1 MKKSI
6 FKGSLL
12 VLTALASLSL
22 LSCGEDDRSKV
33 KAPEE
38 RTDTDITDT
47 NTNTNNNNNF
57 SKVDT
62 EKTYTITWKNSDGS
76 VLETDTNVKKGATP
90 SYDGE
95 TPSKVSDN
103 EYNYIFSGWSPEL
116 KSVDGDTVYTA
127 LYNSSERIYSA
138 TFKNE
143 DGSLIQDKVTY
154 SFNSN
159 INDIAPANPT
169 KDSTD
174 EYDYEFNKWV
184 EERTNDDFVYTA
196 SFKATKRKYK
206 VTFVNY
212 DDSIIEE
219 NYYEYGTTP
228 ECSITPI
235 RQGDKRT
242 EFEFD
247 EWDKELSKVTGDT
260 VYKAKFKSNDK
271 LYSVKFY
278 VDGEIY
284 YSDYSLRHLD
294 DIVEPTL
301 PTKEGNAQYTY
312 EFDGWYDEDG
322 NKVTEFGEIDEDVCY
337 YGYFKQITNKYKI
350 VFKNPDGEVLKTE
363 YYEYGKMPSYSYT
376 PTMDKTAQYTYTFT
390 NWDKDIVAVT
400 EEATYTAVYDVTV
413 NTYTY
418 KFYDNKGNIIVSG
431 TLEYGKTYDVPTV
444 DSQYEE
450 SLYIYTFDG
459 WYTRAM
465 YGEKVTEF
473 TPISKN
479 VVYYAV
485 YTPNRKKVTLSF
497 DTKGGSKVDPI
508 TQEWETKITAP
519 EDPKKDG
526 YVFAGWKP
534 AIPDVMPTGPMTCV
548 ATWVEAKYKVN
559 VEISDSTL
567 ASTNI
572 TSGAEY
578 YYNNPVHF
586 EADIAAGYGYQLYL
600 NDEAKDGTTLDFD
613 MPQGDVTIKVEIKT
627 YSRKGNTLIMGA
639 YPQAKVTDTK
649 LIAELDKLAGDMNG
663 YNNKWESYKYYDG
676 TSQSNYMWYKELTI
690 GFNKYRAVYFTKYR
704 PDYSKEANQDNS
716 FVDDNKYELNKI
728 YYFKYESIEWTIYE
742 ESNGV
747 VRLISNIVLDSQVF
761 CHRTDTSKTSYN
773 SSNSKYTSYAN
784 NYFYSDIKIWLNSTS
799 KTIDQTHDNY
809 QAFYKYA
816 FNSAQKNKINKL
828 GFNTSNSNFDDY
840 VYLPTSEAIE
850 ALENKKC
857 SGTDYAMMQGL
868 KVESDGAAAYY
879 TSASG
884 DSGNMVKYVTAN
896 GEISSTYCYY
906 SHIGI
911 RPIIRM
917 TLN

>member
-1 MKKSI
+1 MNKLI

-12 VLTALASLSL
+12 VLTVLASLSL
-22 LSCGEDDRSKV
+22 LSCGEDDSSKV
-33 KAPEE
+33 KASEE

-47 NTNTNNNNNF
+47 NNNNNY

-62 EKTYTITWKNSDGS
+62 EKTYTITWKNSDGK
-76 VLETDTNVKKGATP
+76 VLETDTNVKKGDTP
-90 SYDGE
+90 SYDRE
-95 TPSKVSDN
+95 TPIKESDN

-116 KSVDGDTVYTA
+116 KSVDGDTTYTA

-159 INDIAPANPT
+159 INDIVPANPT
-169 KDSTD
+169 KESTD
-174 EYDYEFNKWV
+174 EYDYEFDKWK

-196 SFKATKRKYK
+196 SFKAIKRKYK

-219 NYYEYGTTP
+219 NYFEYGTTP
-228 ECSITPI
+228 ECSITPTK
-235 RQGDKRT
+235 QGDKRY
-242 EFEFD
+242 EFSFD
-247 EWDKELSKVTGDT
+247 EWDNELSKVTGDT
-260 VYKAKFKSNDK
+260 VYKAKFTEKDK
-271 LYSVKFY
+271 MYSIKFY

-294 DIVEPTL
+294 DIVAPTN
-301 PTKEGNAQYTY
+301 PTKESNAQYTY
-312 EFDGWYDEDG
+312 EFDGWYDKDG
-322 NKVTEFGEIDEDVCY
+322 NKVTEFGEIDDDVCY

-350 VFKNPDGEVLKTE
+350 TFKNADGSLLKTE

-390 NWDKDIVAVT
+390 NWDKDIVLVT

-418 KFYDNKGNIIVSG
+418 KFYDNKGNILSSG
-431 TLEYGKTYDVPTV
+431 TLEYGKTYDVPEV

-473 TPISKN
+473 PAISKN

-485 YTPNRKKVTLSF
+485 YTPNRKKVTLYF
-497 DTKGGSKVDPI
+497 DSNGGSKVDPI
-508 TQEWETKITAP
+508 TQEWETKITPP

-534 AIPDVMPTGPMTCV
+534 SIPDVMPTGPMTCV
-548 ATWVEAKYKVN
+548 ATWVEAKYKIN
-559 VEISDSTL
+559 VEISDNTL

-578 YYNNPVHF
+578 YYNDPVHF
-586 EADIAAGYGYQLYL
+586 EADIAAGYGYQLYY
-600 NDEAKDGTTLDFD
+600 NDKAVDGTILDFD

-627 YSRKGNTLIMGA
+627 YLRKGNTLIMGA
-639 YPQAKVTDTK
+639 YPETKVTDTK

-663 YNNKWESYKYYDG
+663 YNNDWESYKYYDG
-676 TSQSNYMWYKELTI
+676 TSQSNYMWYKDLTI

-742 ESNGV
+742 ETDGV

-773 SSNSKYTSYAN
+773 STNSIYTSYAN

-799 KTIDQTHDNY
+799 KTIDQTHTNN
-809 QAFYKYA
+809 QAFYYYA

-828 GFNTSNSNFDDY
+828 GFNSNSNFDDY
-840 VYLPTSEAIE
+840 VYLSTSEAIE

-868 KVESDGAAAYY
+868 EVASDGAAAYY

-884 DSGNMVKYVTAN
+884 DANNMVKYVTAN

-917 TLN
+917 TL

>member
-1 MKKSI
+1 MKKLI

-22 LSCGEDDRSKV
+22 LSCGEDDRSNV

-47 NTNTNNNNNF
+47 NNNNNF
-57 SKVDT
+57 LKVDT
-62 EKTYTITWKNSDGS
+62 EKTYTITWKNSDGK
-76 VLETDTNVKKGATP
+76 VLETDTNVKKGDTP

-95 TPSKVSDN
+95 TPIKESDN

-116 KSVDGDTVYTA
+116 KNVDGDTTYTA

-138 TFKNE
+138 TYKNE
-143 DGSLIQDKVTY
+143 DGSLIKDKVTY

-159 INDIAPANPT
+159 INDIVPENPT

-174 EYDYEFNKWV
+174 EYDYEFDKWK

-212 DDSIIEE
+212 DDSLIEE
-219 NYYEYGTTP
+219 NYYEYGTIP
-228 ECSITPI
+228 ECSITPT
-235 RQGDKRT
+235 RQGDKRY
-242 EFEFD
+242 EFKFY
-247 EWDKELSKVTGDT
+247 EWDNKLSKVTGDT
-260 VYKAKFKSNDK
+260 VYKAKFIERDK
-271 LYSVKFY
+271 MYSVKFY

-284 YSDYSLRHLD
+284 YSDSSLRHLD
-294 DIVEPTL
+294 DIVAPTN

-312 EFDGWYDEDG
+312 EFDGWYDNDG
-322 NKVTEFGEIDEDVCY
+322 NKVTEFGEIDDDVCY
-337 YGYFKQITNKYKI
+337 YGYFKKITNKYKI
-350 VFKNPDGEVLKTE
+350 TFKNADGSLLKTE

-390 NWDKDIVAVT
+390 KWDKDIVLVT

-418 KFYDNKGNIIVSG
+418 KFYDNKGNILSSG
-431 TLEYGKTYDVPTV
+431 TLEYGKTYDVPEV

-450 SLYIYTFDG
+450 SLLIYTFDG

-479 VVYYAV
+479 VAYYAV
-485 YTPNRKKVTLSF
+485 YTPNRKKFTLSF

-508 TQEWETKITAP
+508 TQEWETKITSP
-519 EDPKKDG
+519 SDPKKDG

-534 AIPDVMPTGPMTCV
+534 SIPDVMPTGPMTCV
-548 ATWVEAKYKVN
+548 ATWVEAKYKIN
-559 VEISDSTL
+559 VEISDKAL

-578 YYNNPVHF
+578 YYNDPVHF
-586 EADIAAGYGYQLYL
+586 EADIAAGYGYQLYF
-600 NDEAKDGTTLDFD
+600 NDKAKDGTTLDFD

-627 YSRKGNTLIMGA
+627 YLRKGNTLIMGA
-639 YPQAKVTDTK
+639 YPETKVTDTK

-663 YNNKWESYKYYDG
+663 YNNDWESYKYYDG
-676 TSQSNYMWYKELTI
+676 TSQSNYMWYKDLTI

-742 ESNGV
+742 ETDGV

-761 CHRTDTSKTSYN
+761 CYRTDTSKMKYN
-773 SSNSKYTSYAN
+773 TNSIYTNYAN
-784 NYFYSDIKIWLNSTS
+784 VYFYSDIRIWLCSSSTTIGVTHNNSE
-799 KTIDQTHDNY
+799 
-809 QAFYKYA
+809 AFYNYA

-828 GFNTSNSNFDDY
+828 GFNSNSNFDDF
-840 VYLPTSEAIE
+840 VYLSTSEAIE

-857 SGTDYAMMQGL
+857 NGTDYAMMQGL
-868 KVESDGAAAYY
+868 EVASDGAAAYY

-884 DSGNMVKYVTAN
+884 DANNMVKYVTAN

-917 TLN
+917 TL